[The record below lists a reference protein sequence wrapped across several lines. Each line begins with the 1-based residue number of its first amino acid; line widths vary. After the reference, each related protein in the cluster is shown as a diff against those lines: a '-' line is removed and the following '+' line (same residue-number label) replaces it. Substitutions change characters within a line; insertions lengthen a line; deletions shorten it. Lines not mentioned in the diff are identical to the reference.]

1 MTRAKSGSPLRR
13 VTRGRAKLVED
24 SRGCLGVIEIASH
37 APFVPVRMFWIS
49 EVPAGTARGGHAHK
63 ACSQFLVCLRGR
75 INVDAIDG
83 TLSQNYVL
91 GQGDFLNLVPGIYST
106 ETFLDEG
113 SVLAVLCDRPY
124 EPDDYVY
131 ERELFVPI
139 RV

>member
-1 MTRAKSGSPLRR
+1 MTGGNAGSPLSR
-13 VTRGRAKLVED
+13 VTRGKAKLVED

-37 APFVPVRMFWIS
+37 APFVPVRIFWIS
-49 EVPAGTARGGHAHK
+49 DVPAGTARGGHAHK
-63 ACSQFLVCLRGR
+63 ACSQFLVCLCGR

-83 TLSQNYVL
+83 ELSRNFML
-91 GQGDFLNLVPGIYST
+91 GQGDFLNMVPGIFFT

-131 ERELFVPI
+131 EKELFVPVRI
-139 RV
+139 